1 MLLENDRNPANR
13 DKLHAM
19 KICSLLPSATE
30 ILFALGLGD
39 QVAGVSHECDFPP
52 EARSKPVLIVSRISH
67 TESAAAIDRQ
77 VREFLERGESLYGV
91 DLTALSAISPDLII
105 TQDLCHVCAAT
116 PDDLGAALAHLLRRP
131 EVVTLNPHSLA
142 DVCVDIRAVARATGT
157 VEQGNVVIANFERA
171 VAQVE
176 QAVAGLSRQRVVC
189 LEWLDPPYVA
199 GHWVPE
205 MVTRAHGVDL
215 LGRAGEPS
223 FRVEWETIFA
233 AQPDVI
239 VLMPCGYGLQQVA
252 KEFRDMALPEGW
264 EEMPAVRDGRVFLV
278 EASGYFSR
286 PGPRLAAGVAILAD
300 ALHAGQQASLTPSAA
315 GLVLA
320 RVAAA
325 GM

>member
-1 MLLENDRNPANR
+1 
-13 DKLHAM
+13 
-19 KICSLLPSATE
+19 
-30 ILFALGLGD
+30 
-39 QVAGVSHECDFPP
+39 
-52 EARSKPVLIVSRISH
+52 
-67 TESAAAIDRQ
+67 
-77 VREFLERGESLYGV
+77 V

-116 PDDLGAALAHLLRRP
+116 PDDLGAALAHLPRRP

-157 VEQGNVVIANFERA
+157 VEQGNVVVGNFERD
-171 VAQVE
+171 VAQVD
-176 QAVAGLSRQRVVC
+176 QAVAGLPGQRVLC

-205 MVTRAHGVDL
+205 MVTRAGGIDV

-264 EEMPAVRDGRVFLV
+264 EEMPAVRNGRVFLV

-300 ALHAGQQASLTPSAA
+300 AIHAGQQANLTPSAA